1 MVTYEGEASIV
12 ESFGGRDDAPV
23 DVGVGE
29 LGAKEAVHLLVVAGD
44 VEETPAH
51 FDGLEV

>member
-1 MVTYEGEASIV
+1 MTYEGETSIF
-12 ESFGGRDDAPV
+12 ERFNGRNNAPV
-23 DVGVGE
+23 DVGVRE